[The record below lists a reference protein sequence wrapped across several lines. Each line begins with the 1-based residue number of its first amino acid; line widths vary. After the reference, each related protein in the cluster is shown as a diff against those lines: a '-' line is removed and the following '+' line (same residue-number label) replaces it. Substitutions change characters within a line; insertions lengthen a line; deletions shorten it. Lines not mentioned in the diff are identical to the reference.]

1 MRVLLIAG
9 VAILAMAG
17 SALTQSNSRATEPL
31 RLEAKIPLGNVMGR
45 IDHLAVDLT
54 RERLFVAE
62 LGNDSVGVVDLKA
75 RKLAHRLD
83 GLKEPQGVGYV
94 SSTDTVYVANAG
106 DGSVRLFRG
115 EALVPSVRIDLG
127 GDADNIRVNAD
138 KVFVG
143 YGNGAI
149 AAIDTSALT
158 KSADLPLK
166 GHPESFQLGEG
177 NGPIFVNVPSAHA
190 IEVLDRLT
198 GHPKASWPTRAASG
212 NYAMALNGAAQHVLV
227 AFRSPARL
235 TVLAMADGA
244 IVAERDT
251 CGDSDDL
258 FFDAKRKRV
267 YVVCGAGFID
277 VFDADAYRRVARIPT
292 VAGARTGLFI
302 PALDLLAV
310 AVRASGR
317 EPAGLWLYRP
327 VP

>member
-1 MRVLLIAG
+1 MKIVLVVLAL
-9 VAILAMAG
+9 LAMAET
-17 SALTQSNSRATEPL
+17 APAEQAAVAPF
-31 RLEAKIPLGNVMGR
+31 RLEAKIRLGNVMGR
-45 IDHLAVDLT
+45 IDHLAVDLA

-75 RKLAHRLD
+75 RKLVHRVD
-83 GLKEPQGVGYV
+83 GLREPQGVGYV
-94 SSTDTVYVANAG
+94 ASTDTVYVANGG

-115 EALVPSVRIDLG
+115 EALVPSVQIDLG

-143 YGNGAI
+143 YGSGAI
-149 AAIDTSALT
+149 AVIDTASLI
-158 KSADLPLK
+158 KGADLALK
-166 GHPESFQLGEG
+166 GPPESFQLGAAD
-177 NGPIFVNVPSAHA
+177 GPIFVNVPSVRA
-190 IEVLDRLT
+190 IEVLDRRT
-198 GHPKASWPTRAASG
+198 GQPKAVWPTRGASG
-212 NYAMALNGAAQHVLV
+212 NYAMALNGGAQHVMV
-227 AFRSPARL
+227 AFRDPARL

-258 FFDAKRKRV
+258 FFDEKRKRV

-277 VFDADAYRRVARIPT
+277 VFEADGYRRVARMPT
-292 VAGARTGLFI
+292 VSGARTGLFI
-302 PALDLLAV
+302 PSLDLLAV

-327 VP
+327 AP